1 MNKAWNTFCKGAK
14 WFFKSWLW
22 LIPLLFIIDIVSKL
36 GLERILLTK
45 PGHAITVIPG
55 FFRIALL
62 YNTGAA
68 WGMFAGKD
76 WLLVSIS
83 LIASAVMIYFLIA
96 KFKKLTLCQR
106 LSLCLMIPGALGN
119 LIDRAFYKNGV
130 IDFLEFTFGSYHFPT
145 FNFADSCLV
154 VGVIL
159 LMISEIIVDLKET
172 KEKEKAKEKS
182 NNIDSKKL
190 TEELKENSA
199 EDDASTS
206 DESTEEHD
214 ENSKE

>member
-1 MNKAWNTFCKGAK
+1 MLKPNLFVNLFNINPLNNSSSGNAVLNVAYITIAGIAVTPSPV
-14 WFFKSWLW
+14 KS
-22 LIPLLFIIDIVSKL
+22 
-36 GLERILLTK
+36 E
-45 PGHAITVIPG
+45 
-55 FFRIALL
+55 
-62 YNTGAA
+62 AA
-68 WGMFAGKD
+68 
-76 WLLVSIS
+76 VSIS

>member
-1 MNKAWNTFCKGAK
+1 
-14 WFFKSWLW
+14 
-22 LIPLLFIIDIVSKL
+22 
-36 GLERILLTK
+36 
-45 PGHAITVIPG
+45 
-55 FFRIALL
+55 
-62 YNTGAA
+62 
-68 WGMFAGKD
+68 MFAGKD

-119 LIDRAFYKNGV
+119 LIDRAFYINGV